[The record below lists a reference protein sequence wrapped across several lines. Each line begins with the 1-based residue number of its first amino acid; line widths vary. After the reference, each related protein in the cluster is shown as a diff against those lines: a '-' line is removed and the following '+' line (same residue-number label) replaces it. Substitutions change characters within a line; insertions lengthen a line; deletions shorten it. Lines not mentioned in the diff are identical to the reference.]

1 MRSMRRIGPALLA
14 LVIPAGLQAATPED
28 DLAVVKRAVDE
39 RPREEALPE
48 RLAPA
53 PAPERRTSKEPQ
65 WLRVRIEDK
74 GKKRGRVSINL
85 PLALVRALDDD
96 TGLSAEWKDRSGQRL
111 KLSEVLR
118 ALDNGQSLVEIEDQD
133 AHIRVWVE

>member
-1 MRSMRRIGPALLA
+1 MRSVMRVGPALLA
-14 LVIPAGLQAATPED
+14 LLIPAGLQAATPED

-39 RPREEALPE
+39 RPSVPSEA
-48 RLAPA
+48 
-53 PAPERRTSKEPQ
+53 ERRSGKQPQ

-74 GKKRGRVSINL
+74 GKRRGRVSVNL
-85 PLALVRALDDD
+85 PLSLVRALDDKS
-96 TGLSAEWKDRSGQRL
+96 GLAAEWRDRSGQRL